1 MPVFILFIFIS
12 SSLFGQM
19 DTTITKDEYYE
30 LVYQLEK
37 SRTINRML
45 KDRVTEMEWIVYSN
59 DIVVK
64 AYEERLLSME
74 ILLINSENKKN
85 KKKK

>member
-45 KDRVTEMEWIVYSN
+45 KDKVTEMEWIVYSN

-74 ILLINSENKKN
+74 ILLINSENKK